1 MPLKQTLRM
10 FEDMSKDLCII
21 GYPLAHSL
29 SPIFHQA
36 ALDSMS
42 LPIRYHSWPTSP
54 ETLSEKVVELREKNY
69 LGASITIPHK
79 ENIGKYL
86 DGLTPW
92 AQTIGAVNTIIRDG
106 SNFIGHNTDA
116 HGFIH
121 GLRKVGAFN
130 PKNKQVLLLGAG
142 GAARAAAFGLAKE
155 QISSLIIANRTGER
169 AQSLADDVSEH
180 IPYVSTIE
188 LTECHLKKACESI
201 NLIVNSTSMGM
212 RHSKT
217 EQLTPLTAQI
227 IQPETLVCDMV
238 YNPMETPLLMEARK
252 AGARILGGLPMLIYQ
267 GAAAFKHWIGK
278 EAPIE
283 VMFSSAQNALTNL
296 FPDD

>member
-1 MPLKQTLRM
+1 M
-10 FEDMSKDLCII
+10 FKNMSQDLCII

-36 ALDSMS
+36 ALDSLS

-54 ETLSEKVVELREKNY
+54 EILSEKIVELREKNY
-69 LGASITIPHK
+69 LGANITIPHK
-79 ENIGKYL
+79 ENVGEYL
-86 DGLTPW
+86 DDLTPW

-106 SNFIGHNTDA
+106 VNFIGHNTDA

-121 GLRKVGAFN
+121 GLKQVGGFN

-155 QISSLIIANRTGER
+155 QISSLIIANRTGDK
-169 AQSLADDVSEH
+169 AQFLADDVSEH
-180 IPYVSTIE
+180 IPYVSTID
-188 LTECHLKKACESI
+188 LTESHLKKACVNV

-217 EQLTPLTAQI
+217 EQLSPLTAQI
-227 IQPETLVCDMV
+227 IRPETLVCDMV
-238 YNPMETPLLMEARK
+238 YNPIETPLIIEARK
-252 AGARILGGLPMLIYQ
+252 AGARVLGGLPMLVYQ
-267 GAAAFKHWIGK
+267 GAAAFKHWTGK
-278 EAPIE
+278 EAPVEI
-283 VMFSSAQNALTNL
+283 MFSSAQNALTNSL
-296 FPDD
+296 HNE